1 MAGFV
6 ASRPPFGCVTAWIV
20 SPVAPLDGASRAASR
35 KEFSTVPCS
44 SARRGRRSE
53 SVSPTVRASIVV
65 VWPLFSG
72 GRHFGDFEEGFLG
85 GELRLGWPL
94 IVVGGHQRG
103 AYGDPRGQVRF
114 DQRQRS
120 YMDATYGV
128 RREHKLLVS

>member
-65 VWPLFSG
+65 VWPLFPVDGTSATSRKAFSAGNYVSG
-72 GRHFGDFEEGFLG
+72 GH
-85 GELRLGWPL
+85 
-94 IVVGGHQRG
+94 
-103 AYGDPRGQVRF
+103 
-114 DQRQRS
+114 
-120 YMDATYGV
+120 
-128 RREHKLLVS
+128 